1 MTRHAFNLNLLS
13 VGAFKLNW
21 GRGTSDNCNS
31 NGAHRSQGT
40 PAHTAH
46 TILSRTRAAA
56 LGQTGTGQTTDR
68 QEAAGSRQQEKGE
81 EDDGRPCLW
90 ASCRHVCLIKATR
103 RCRLPCLLSAIA
115 GADVACDCAWP
126 HGRGSRCVP
135 SGSCSWAH
143 ALVHREKQTNGQ
155 TDKETQQQQTQF
167 AIEAATIGGSNGSN
181 NVAAAAADQA
191 GMGVGVGR

>member
-1 MTRHAFNLNLLS
+1 MAPIGLREHL
-13 VGAFKLNW
+13 
-21 GRGTSDNCNS
+21 
-31 NGAHRSQGT
+31 
-40 PAHTAH
+40 
-46 TILSRTRAAA
+46 RTRPTQSSPEHEQLHSAKLE
-56 LGQTGTGQTTDR
+56 LGRRQTGR
-68 QEAAGSRQQEKGE
+68 RQQEKEE

-103 RCRLPCLLSAIA
+103 RCRLPCLLSTIA

-126 HGRGSRCVP
+126 HGRGSCCVP

-143 ALVHREKQTNGQ
+143 ALVHKEKQTNGQ